1 MARTRRQHRIS
12 LILFVLLAA
21 ATCLGLGWWQ
31 WQRFESSAGTYQNLG
46 YALQW
51 PLFAVFFVYGY
62 RRFVQLER
70 QHAEDLE
77 QEAGGTTLTAPAD
90 DQLASIRAAQES
102 ASAAKATTATE
113 KRPAQKHP
121 ATEIPAGVLPAR
133 PATPMAAADLRD
145 PDDPE
150 NRAMLEYNDYLARLA
165 ARDTE
170 RTTR

>member
-21 ATCLGLGWWQ
+21 VTCLGLGWWQ
-31 WQRFESSAGTYQNLG
+31 WQRFESTAGTYQNLG

-70 QHAEDLE
+70 QHAEDVE
-77 QEAGGTTLTAPAD
+77 QEALGVAEATPAD
-90 DQLASIRAAQES
+90 DRAAS
-102 ASAAKATTATE
+102 VLA
-113 KRPAQKHP
+113 AQKMASEAKKSPAEKGPAKKPH
-121 ATEIPAGVLPAR
+121 ATEIPADVLPPR
-133 PATPMAAADLRD
+133 PSMPISTTDLRD